1 MHVHKLIAAV
11 AMSLALAVGASAQNA
26 PDAGTT
32 APATKKDSSKK
43 ASKKDSSKKKGAA
56 KKASKKK
63 AVPAPA
69 PPKSDVDEETRKA
82 LESMTPT
89 APATPPATPPA
100 APAPVEEAAKGP
112 VDNDPP
118 VLKHTPV
125 TTAKKG
131 KPLTITAHATD
142 PSGVFGPVLYLRK
155 RGMPATDYIPMRMGP
170 SKTATPGDYALDIPA
185 ALVSVDALEYY
196 IEAWD
201 NAGNGPSRAGS
212 PESPFPVKVEEE
224 KKVIVKPPSEP
235 TAPTNVVVKQ
245 KGAPPAITHTAVTQ
259 ATKGQSIEINARLVG
274 DTGVQGATVMFRHV
288 GEKEYKA
295 LPMGNVGGDN
305 YTATVPGQMA
315 NADIEYYLE
324 ASDRYGN
331 GPGRSGAPNV
341 PYIIKVLDARAGTG
355 LTSSGTTPIGPR
367 VVKAPFS
374 PNPGRS
380 VAWLFVTGF
389 VGGIIFAGGEA
400 FASWQQ
406 NNAYTHTFEFEG
418 RKVPDLLA
426 KANTSGSRAKT
437 AAIVA
442 GASLVV
448 GIVLLVVFPEHSDT
462 MVIGG
467 GGDVGVRF

>member
-1 MHVHKLIAAV
+1 MHVRKLFAAV
-11 AMSLALAVGASAQNA
+11 AMSFVLAFGAAAQTA
-26 PDAGTT
+26 PNAGTT
-32 APATKKDSSKK
+32 APASKK
-43 ASKKDSSKKKGAA
+43 SA
-56 KKASKKK
+56 KKAPPKKSVKK
-63 AVPAPA
+63 APPRKSSRKKVAPAP

-89 APATPPATPPA
+89 TPPPA
-100 APAPVEEAAKGP
+100 ATPAAQRAPVEEVAKGP
-112 VDNDPP
+112 ADNDPP
-118 VLKHTPV
+118 VLTHTPV

-131 KPLTITAHATD
+131 KPLTVTAHATD
-142 PSGVFGPVLYLRK
+142 PGGVFGPVLFLRK
-155 RGMPATDYIPMRMGP
+155 KGMQATEYIPMRMAA
-170 SKTATPGDYALDIPA
+170 SKTGAAGDYAVEIPA

-201 NAGNGPSRAGS
+201 NAGNGPARSGS
-212 PESPFPVKVEEE
+212 PEAPHPIKVEEE
-224 KKVIVKPPSEP
+224 KKIIVKPPGEP

-259 ATKGQSIEINARLVG
+259 ATKGQSIEINSRLVG

-324 ASDRYGN
+324 AFDKYGN

-341 PYIIKVLDARAGTG
+341 PYIIKVLDARAGTA
-355 LTSSGTTPIGPR
+355 LTSSGATPGGPR
-367 VVKAPFS
+367 VVKAPFAA
-374 PNPGRS
+374 NPGRS
-380 VAWLFVTGF
+380 VGWFFMAGF
-389 VGGIIFAGGEA
+389 VGGAVFAGGEA
-400 FASWQQ
+400 FASWQE
-406 NNAYTHTFEFEG
+406 NNAYTHTFEYEG
-418 RKVPDLLA
+418 RLQPDLLA
-426 KANTSGSRAKT
+426 KANVAGTRAKT

-448 GIVLLVVFPEHSDT
+448 GIVLLVVFPERSDT
-462 MVIGG
+462 MVIGS

>member
-1 MHVHKLIAAV
+1 
-11 AMSLALAVGASAQNA
+11 
-26 PDAGTT
+26 
-32 APATKKDSSKK
+32 
-43 ASKKDSSKKKGAA
+43 
-56 KKASKKK
+56 
-63 AVPAPA
+63 
-69 PPKSDVDEETRKA
+69 
-82 LESMTPT
+82 
-89 APATPPATPPA
+89 
-100 APAPVEEAAKGP
+100 

-118 VLKHTPV
+118 VLTHTPV

-131 KPLTITAHATD
+131 KPLTVTAHATD

-155 RGMPATDYIPMRMGP
+155 KGMPATDYIPMRMVP
-170 SKTATPGDYALDIPA
+170 SRAGAPGTYAVEIPPG
-185 ALVSVDALEYY
+185 LVSVDALEYY

-201 NAGNGPSRAGS
+201 NAGNGPTRAGS
-212 PESPFPVKVEEE
+212 PESPLAVKVEEE

-235 TAPTNVVVKQ
+235 TAPTNVVVRQ

-259 ATKGQSIEINARLVG
+259 ATKGQSIELNARLVG
-274 DTGVQGATVMFRHV
+274 DTGVKDAAVMFRHV

-305 YTATVPGQMA
+305 YTSTVPGHMA
-315 NADIEYYLE
+315 SGDIEYYLE
-324 ASDRYGN
+324 AFDKYGN

-341 PYIIKVLDARAGTG
+341 PYTIKVLEARAGTG
-355 LTSSGTTPIGPR
+355 LTSAGTAPSGPR

-374 PNPGRS
+374 ANPGRS
-380 VAWLFVTGF
+380 VAWLFMTGF
-389 VGGIIFAGGEA
+389 VGGVIFAGGEA

-406 NNAYTHTFEFEG
+406 NNAYTHTFEYEG
-418 RKVPDLLA
+418 RKVPDLLN
-426 KANTSGSRAKT
+426 KANVSGSRAKT

-448 GIVLLVVFPEHSDT
+448 GIVLLVVFPEPSDT

>member
-1 MHVHKLIAAV
+1 MHVRKLIAAV
-11 AMSLALAVGASAQNA
+11 AMSLALAFGASAQNA
-26 PDAGTT
+26 PDAGTV
-32 APATKKDSSKK
+32 APAPTPTKDSTKKKKGGSRK
-43 ASKKDSSKKKGAA
+43 ASK
-56 KKASKKK
+56 KKK
-63 AVPAPA
+63 AVPAPR
-69 PPKSDVDEETRKA
+69 PKSDVDEETRKA
-82 LESMTPT
+82 LESMTPA
-89 APATPPATPPA
+89 APAAPPAAPPAGTPPATP
-100 APAPVEEAAKGP
+100 APVEEVAQGP

-118 VLKHTPV
+118 VLTHTPV

-131 KPLTITAHATD
+131 KPLTVTAHATD

-155 RGMPATDYIPMRMGP
+155 RGMPATEYIPMRMVP
-170 SKTATPGDYALDIPA
+170 SKTGAPGAYAVEIPP

-201 NAGNGPSRAGS
+201 NAGNGPTRAGS
-212 PESPFPVKVEEE
+212 PESPLAVKVEEE

-235 TAPTNVVVKQ
+235 TAPTNVVMRQ

-259 ATKGQSIEINARLVG
+259 ATKGQSIELNARLVG
-274 DTGVQGATVMFRHV
+274 DTGVKDPAVMFRHA

-305 YTATVPGQMA
+305 YTATVPRHMA
-315 NADIEYYLE
+315 SADIEYYLE
-324 ASDRYGN
+324 AFDKYGN

-341 PYIIKVLDARAGTG
+341 PYTIKVLDARAGTG
-355 LTSSGTTPIGPR
+355 LTSAGTTPSGPR

-374 PNPGRS
+374 ANPGRS
-380 VAWLFVTGF
+380 VAWLCMTGF
-389 VGGIIFAGGEA
+389 VGGVIFAGGEA

-406 NNAYTHTFEFEG
+406 NNAYTHTFEYEG
-418 RKVPDLLA
+418 RKVPDLLN
-426 KANTSGSRAKT
+426 KANVSGSRAKT

-448 GIVLLVVFPEHSDT
+448 GIVLLVVFPEPSDT